1 MAKESGVGSN
11 WISAPAVHL
20 PQWRTAQV
28 THDDCARPAPAA
40 NGPVSE
46 ALMELSRLAEQLAS
60 PLEPLVRQ
68 AARLLAD
75 SLTAGG
81 KLLACGNGGSAADA
95 QHMVAELVGRLCKDR
110 PALAALSLTT
120 DPSVITA
127 LGNDYGFE
135 NVFARQVEALGKP
148 DDVLLGIST
157 SGSSANVL
165 AAAETARARG
175 MKVIALVGKEAK
187 PALAEADVCIRI
199 PSSNAQRIQELH
211 TVMLHCICDQAEK
224 RLFPRL

>member
-1 MAKESGVGSN
+1 M
-11 WISAPAVHL
+11 
-20 PQWRTAQV
+20 
-28 THDDCARPAPAA
+28 THDNCGKPSPAT

-46 ALMELSRLAEQLAS
+46 AIMELGRLAEQLAS
-60 PLEPLVRQ
+60 ALEPQLRQ
-68 AARLLAD
+68 AAELLAD
-75 SLTAGG
+75 SLAAGG

-127 LGNDYGFE
+127 LSNDYGFE

-148 DDVLLGIST
+148 GDVLLGITT
-157 SGSSANVL
+157 SGSSANVV
-165 AAAETARARG
+165 AAAETARAQG

-187 PALAEADVCIRI
+187 PALAEADVCIHI

-211 TVMLHCICDQAEK
+211 TALLHCICDQAEK
-224 RLFPRL
+224 RLFPQL

>member
-1 MAKESGVGSN
+1 M
-11 WISAPAVHL
+11 
-20 PQWRTAQV
+20 
-28 THDDCARPAPAA
+28 THDNCANPSQAA
-40 NGPVSE
+40 NGPVCE
-46 ALMELSRLAEQLAS
+46 AILELSRLAEQLAS
-60 PLEPLVRQ
+60 SLEPRVRQ
-68 AARLLAD
+68 AAELLAD
-75 SLTAGG
+75 SLAAGG

-148 DDVLLGIST
+148 GDVLLGITT
-157 SGSSANVL
+157 SGSSGNVL
-165 AAAETARARG
+165 AAAKTARAQG

-187 PALAEADVCIRI
+187 PALAEADVCVRI

-211 TVMLHCICDQAEK
+211 TAVLHCICGQAEK
-224 RLFPRL
+224 QLFPRL